1 MRLSL
6 RLEAFSRV
14 GGQLCGSWVG
24 VPNWVQKGVGRL
36 SSEYLDESG
45 RYGGSWVRKRR
56 QAGGGGMGMRVQSES
71 GKVGRVWPGGWV
83 ASFKTPEA
91 EPFCGM
97 H

>member
-1 MRLSL
+1 M

-45 RYGGSWVRKRR
+45 PVWRKLGQEEKTGWRW
-56 QAGGGGMGMRVQSES
+56 GDGHES
-71 GKVGRVWPGGWV
+71 
-83 ASFKTPEA
+83 A
-91 EPFCGM
+91 E
-97 H
+97 